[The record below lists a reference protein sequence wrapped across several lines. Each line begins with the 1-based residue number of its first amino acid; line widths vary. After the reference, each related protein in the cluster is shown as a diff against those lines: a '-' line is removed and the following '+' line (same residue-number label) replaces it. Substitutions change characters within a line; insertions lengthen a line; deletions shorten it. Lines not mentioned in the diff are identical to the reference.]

1 MRTTIL
7 GLVLAMGV
15 GAAIVAAGENKS
27 METKTEFAVLGG
39 GCFWCFE
46 AVFERVPGVIAVVN
60 GYAGGHVANPTYE
73 AVCSHMTGHA
83 ETVQIEYDPAKV
95 SYEHLL
101 DVFWD
106 SHNPTTLNRQ
116 GADEGP
122 QYRSVVFYLN
132 EAQKTAAEK
141 SKTAAQAR
149 YTDPIVT
156 EIEALKKFWPA
167 EAYHQHYFAQ
177 HPNQGYCA
185 LVIRPKVAKLQKEG
199 VIAK

>member
-1 MRTTIL
+1 MIL

-15 GAAIVAAGENKS
+15 GAAIVAAGEDKP
-27 METKTEFAVLGG
+27 MENKTEFAVFGG

-199 VIAK
+199 VIGK

>member
-1 MRTTIL
+1 MIL

-15 GAAIVAAGENKS
+15 GAAIVAAGEDKP
-27 METKTEFAVLGG
+27 MENKTEFAVFGG
-39 GCFWCFE
+39 GCFWCLE
-46 AVFERVPGVIAVVN
+46 AVFERVPGVVAVVN
-60 GYAGGHVANPTYE
+60 GYSGGHVANPTYE
-73 AVCSHMTGHA
+73 AVCSHATGHA

>member
-122 QYRSVVFYLN
+122 QYRSVVFYLS
-132 EAQKTAAEK
+132 EAQKMAAEK

-156 EIEALKKFWPA
+156 EIVPLEKFWRA
-167 EAYHQHYFAQ
+167 EDYHQHYFAQ

-199 VIAK
+199 VIGK

>member
-60 GYAGGHVANPTYE
+60 GYSGGHVANPTYE

-149 YTDPIVT
+149 YPDPIMT
-156 EIEALKKFWPA
+156 EIVPLKKFWRA
-167 EAYHQHYFAQ
+167 EDYHQHYFAQ

>member
-73 AVCSHMTGHA
+73 AVCSHATGHA

-122 QYRSVVFYLN
+122 QYRSVVFYLS
-132 EAQKTAAEK
+132 EAQKMAAEK

-149 YTDPIVT
+149 NTDPIVT
-156 EIEALKKFWPA
+156 EIVPLEKFWRA
-167 EAYHQHYFAQ
+167 EDYHQHYFAQ

-199 VIAK
+199 VIGK